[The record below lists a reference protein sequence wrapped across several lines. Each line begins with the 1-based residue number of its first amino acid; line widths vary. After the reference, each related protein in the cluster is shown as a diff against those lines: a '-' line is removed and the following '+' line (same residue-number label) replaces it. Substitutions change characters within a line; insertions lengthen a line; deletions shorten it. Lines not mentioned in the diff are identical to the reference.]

1 MAWKSWFRAVQR
13 TVNLNKRAVSQGVL
27 RGLPLKSGSVLPIR
41 TVAAKLFAVAPIQH
55 ITLTEP
61 LGDLGALFATP
72 ELHRLVSLNIHGLGA
87 AFGDAG
93 ALALAASP
101 HVAGLRWLGLTDDA
115 IGEPGVVALAASPHL
130 TALRFLALA
139 GNPSDPTPWAS
150 EDEGITN
157 TGRPPLAAAL
167 EAAWGPRPWLA
178 VPEDAASWPPDR
190 DELAVTP

>member
-1 MAWKSWFRAVQR
+1 M
-13 TVNLNKRAVSQGVL
+13 
-27 RGLPLKSGSVLPIR
+27 
-41 TVAAKLFAVAPIQH
+41 
-55 ITLTEP
+55 
-61 LGDLGALFATP
+61 
-72 ELHRLVSLNIHGLGA
+72 SLNIHGLGA